1 MADEREEFPESV
13 NTVTAEDGTTWVE
26 IASTG
31 NEDEAT
37 LLKGFLDAQGIAA
50 QVENV
55 KFTMEPINF
64 GTLGDIR
71 IYVESANEE
80 KALEI
85 LRSRELQS
93 QQLDDDGSMVMTDDG
108 PAEIDEN
115 ARAENDDGAVS

>member
-1 MADEREEFPESV
+1 MADERENIPENV

-37 LLKGFLDAQGIAA
+37 ILKGFLDAQGIPA

-55 KFTMEPINF
+55 KFRMEPINF

-71 IYVESANEE
+71 IYVQSTDEQR
-80 KALEI
+80 ALEV
-85 LRSRELQS
+85 LRSRDVQS
-93 QQLDDDGSMVMTDDG
+93 QQLDDEGSMVMTDEG
-108 PAEIDEN
+108 PREIEED
-115 ARAENDDGAVS
+115 ARAEKDDGAVS